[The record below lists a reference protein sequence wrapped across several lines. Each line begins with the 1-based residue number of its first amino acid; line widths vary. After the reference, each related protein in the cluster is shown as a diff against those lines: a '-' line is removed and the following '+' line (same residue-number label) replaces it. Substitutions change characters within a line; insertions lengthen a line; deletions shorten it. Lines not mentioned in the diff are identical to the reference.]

1 MDKKNLAF
9 DKVNFI
15 LLAIGMAVVILG
27 FILMS
32 GSGSTEQAFNPE
44 VFSTMRIKVAPV
56 VCFVGFVSIIYAI
69 IRNQKTSTPRK
80 TNGFH
85 SNAHHCDC

>member
-32 GSGSTEQAFNPE
+32 GGGSTEQAFNPE
-44 VFSTMRIKVAPV
+44 VFGTIRIKVAPV

-69 IRNQKTSTPRK
+69 IRKPK
-80 TNGFH
+80 DI
-85 SNAHHCDC
+85 NAAED

>member
-44 VFSTMRIKVAPV
+44 VFSKMRIKVAPV
-56 VCFVGFVSIIYAI
+56 VCFIGFVSIIYAI
-69 IRNQKTSTPRK
+69 IRKPKDINTEE
-80 TNGFH
+80 
-85 SNAHHCDC
+85 D